1 MKAIF
6 NSTCIVTLATVKNIL
21 RSNDIDVFRHGV
33 HTSSLFGNAF
43 ALMPVSLMVREN
55 EFNRAARL
63 LREASREMSLA
74 ELLPSCDTEQPS
86 FFRP

>member
-6 NSTCIVTLATVKNIL
+6 NSTCLVTLATVENIL
-21 RSNDIDVFRHGV
+21 RSNDIDVCRHGV
-33 HTSSLFGNAF
+33 HTSGLFGNAF
-43 ALMPVSLMVREN
+43 ALIPVSLMVSEN
-55 EFNRAARL
+55 DFNRSARL
-63 LREASREMSLA
+63 LREASREMSLK

>member
-6 NSTCIVTLATVKNIL
+6 NSTCLVTLATVENIL
-21 RSNDIDVFRHGV
+21 RSNEIDVYRHGV
-33 HTSSLFGNAF
+33 HTSSLFGHAF
-43 ALMPVSLMVREN
+43 SLMPVSLMISEN
-55 EFNRAARL
+55 DFNRAARL
-63 LREASREMSLA
+63 LREASREMSLT